1 MVFAERSK
9 VVKMASDGLE
19 VANLASRRAGE
30 ALKSILKGEVKT
42 MMNPQGYI
50 INIGSRSSLVSS
62 LPACRATT
70 SSGMTSPGG
79 LRRCPVAPRSAAGA
93 VVVSQQKHRLRK
105 QDHWPAGKNKV
116 RWKFL
121 ALPFV
126 AALCIGLLLLIV
138 SPRPLTFAG
147 LAGGV
152 RGDCLALCAD
162 PLIGLVDKPP
172 VALLGAGLIYVTLLY
187 GAVSNYHS
195 TTEVLAEALPVVA
208 SKGLVVGVFCYLILS
223 SRWTYYRLFCY
234 EEMDHWVRSALD
246 VFIPFSLLGIGV
258 LPTVVD
264 TLQLLFIGA

>member
-1 MVFAERSK
+1 
-9 VVKMASDGLE
+9 
-19 VANLASRRAGE
+19 
-30 ALKSILKGEVKT
+30 

-50 INIGSRSSLVSS
+50 INIGLSIIVGLVFAGVQSDDVIRND
-62 LPACRATT
+62 LPWW
-70 SSGMTSPGG
+70 GF
-79 LRRCPVAPRSAAGA
+79 AGA
-93 VVVSQQKHRLRK
+93 LLLKKRCWCSGCLATKTPPSKTGSLARWQRTRC
-105 QDHWPAGKNKV
+105 AG
-116 RWKFL
+116 FL

-147 LAGGV
+147 LPGGV
-152 RGDCLALCAD
+152 CGDLPGAMRRSAHRARGQTASRASWCR
-162 PLIGLVDKPP
+162 VDLRH
-172 VALLGAGLIYVTLLY
+172 AAC
-187 GAVSNYHS
+187 AVSNYHS

-246 VFIPFSLLGIGV
+246 VFIPFSLLGIGL